1 YIRRR
6 FRLETI
12 TPPNQRLDG
21 HLSLTLSYS
30 RPNHLPSS
38 PQKSAYQM
46 FGNDLTTQ
54 FWKITTTQIYPI
66 LFGHNLKTTLR
77 QTKPSA
83 IQWLQC
89 AFECRVIGVSCI
101 SHRLTQLAA
110 FFLDQRAEITIC
122 FVSMFLAQCFSKMKK
137 KIP

>member
-46 FGNDLTTQ
+46 FGNDPTT
-54 FWKITTTQIYPI
+54 FSRRSRSIP
-66 LFGHNLKTTLR
+66 FC
-77 QTKPSA
+77 S
-83 IQWLQC
+83 
-89 AFECRVIGVSCI
+89 VII
-101 SHRLTQLAA
+101 
-110 FFLDQRAEITIC
+110 
-122 FVSMFLAQCFSKMKK
+122 
-137 KIP
+137 